1 MINYVKYFCFILIFQ
16 FSSCKGI
23 GQSKIPED
31 ILKEVKY
38 RVDNHFCSGIAI
50 GVIDSLGAEY
60 FCYGKLA
67 YNSDKLIDNNTVFEI
82 GSISKIYISLILA
95 CMVED
100 SLIALNDPI
109 SKYLPDSIH
118 IPTLNNDPITIEHL
132 STHTSGL
139 PYEIEPLDL
148 FNYYKRFP
156 NNLYE
161 FLAHIKDTLVVGKH
175 YRYSNVGA
183 DLLFQIL
190 IDRSGLSYDEL
201 LYKYIIKPYKLKN
214 TYSIHDSIINDNIA
228 SGYKGENIMQ
238 RWDMTYVLLSSAS
251 DLTLFLKSQF
261 IDHNKSNA
269 IKNTQSKH
277 FKIDNDNYKGLAWF
291 YNNKNKIYQHGGG
304 TGGFRC
310 LIGYS
315 LKNKRGIV
323 LLGNSIFANV
333 DIFNR
338 LLDTS
343 FNLFSFRPVSID
355 TTILQKYVGNY
366 MFEKKNFGI
375 NIYINKT
382 KLYIDWGDNTEEL
395 LPLGNDKF
403 FIKSEDVIFSFNEKG
418 NLISGFE
425 YEYSIGK
432 KGFLTKMQ

>member
-1 MINYVKYFCFILIFQ
+1 MLNYIKYFGFILVFQ
-16 FSSCKGI
+16 FPSCKGI

-31 ILKEVKY
+31 IRNEVKY
-38 RVDNHFCSGIAI
+38 RIDNHFCSGIAI

-67 YNSDKLIDNNTVFEI
+67 YNSDKLVDKNTVFEI
-82 GSISKIYISLILA
+82 GSISKIYVSLILA
-95 CMVED
+95 YMVED

-118 IPTLNNDPITIEHL
+118 IPTLNNVPITIEHL

-139 PYEIEPLDL
+139 PYELEPLDL
-148 FNYYKRFP
+148 FNYYKIFP

-175 YRYSNVGA
+175 YQYSNIGA

-201 LYKYIIKPYKLKN
+201 LNKYIIKPYKLKN

-228 SGYKGENIMQ
+228 AGYKDENIMQ

-251 DLTLFLKSQF
+251 DLTLFLMTQF
-261 IDHNKSNA
+261 IYHNKENA
-269 IKNTQSKH
+269 IKNTQLMH
-277 FKIDNDNYKGLAWF
+277 FKIDNDKYKGLAWS
-291 YNNKNKIYQHGGG
+291 YNDNYKIYQHGGG
-304 TGGFRC
+304 TSGFRC
-310 LIGYS
+310 FIGYS
-315 LKNKRGIV
+315 KKNKRGVV
-323 LLGNSIFANV
+323 LLANSIFADF

-343 FNLFSFRPVSID
+343 FNLFSYRPVNID
-355 TTILQKYVGNY
+355 ITTLRKYVGY
-366 MFEKKNFGI
+366 FMFEKKNFGI

-382 KLYIDWGDNTEEL
+382 KLYIDWGDNAEEL

-403 FIKSEDVIFSFNEKG
+403 FIKSEDVIFTFNEKG
-418 NLISGFE
+418 NLISGVE
-425 YEYSIGK
+425 YAYSIGK
-432 KGFLTKMQ
+432 KGFLTKMK